1 MENSG
6 ADDAIHEVVIVGA
19 GPAGL
24 WAAFQLGLH
33 GVSPLLIDSRATAG
47 GQCAEFY
54 ADKPVYDMPGHAV
67 VEAGEIIDRLLRQ
80 LDAFSPIFR
89 FDCQITA
96 VAAESEGFRLG
107 LTSGD
112 SLRATRVVLATGL
125 GALAMQNIS
134 PLALPQAARNVQ
146 GALAVSTATFETQ
159 YPGLY
164 AIGDC
169 AAYPGKLPLLASA
182 FHEAALMAFDIKK
195 KRAGDRRVA
204 PEFSSTSSRLKS
216 LFTER

>member
-6 ADDAIHEVVIVGA
+6 AADAIHEVVIVGA

-24 WAAFQLGLH
+24 WAGFQLGLH
-33 GVSPLLIDSRATAG
+33 GVSPLLIDSRSAPG

-54 ADKPVYDMPGHAV
+54 ADKPVYDMPGHAAI
-67 VEAGEIIDRLLRQ
+67 EAGEIIDRLTGQ
-80 LDAFSPIFR
+80 LDAFSPSFR
-89 FDCQITA
+89 FSCRIKSI
-96 VAAESEGFRLG
+96 AAEEYGFRLD
-107 LTSGD
+107 LADGD
-112 SLRATRVVLATGL
+112 SLLAKRIVLAVGL
-125 GALAMQNIS
+125 G
-134 PLALPQAARNVQ
+134 PLGTDVGASLVLPQEA
-146 GALAVSTATFETQ
+146 GGGDDALTVSTATFETAC
-159 YPGLY
+159 PGLY

-169 AAYPGKLPLLASA
+169 ARYPGKLPLLASA